1 MTTAYLATL
10 GPGIGRVED
19 RGSAGWA
26 GSTASTASTV
36 AAHADAIGR
45 VYVGAA

>member
-19 RGSAGWA
+19 RGQFGLGRVHRVHRGA
-26 GSTASTASTV
+26 V
-36 AAHADAIGR
+36 AAHADAIGC